1 MGFRNLNAYGRL
13 SPIVGFRVE
22 FSWLCLSLSLIYN
35 VCEGIIPLMPILD
48 AHTLE
53 FFSRS
58 PEQTRRVGMRLG
70 GLLRRGDVVCL
81 QGELGAGKTT
91 LVQGLA
97 QGWGSLDPVSSPTFI
112 IVNNYR
118 RPDDGQLYHMD
129 AYRLVSAFEAV
140 ELDLDEML
148 AQGPLLV
155 EWPERIQE
163 ILPDERM
170 WISFEYIAEE
180 NRQLLIRAEGLRYD
194 GLLAELRQVM
204 FGGD

>member
-1 MGFRNLNAYGRL
+1 
-13 SPIVGFRVE
+13 
-22 FSWLCLSLSLIYN
+22 
-35 VCEGIIPLMPILD
+35 MPILD

-70 GLLRRGDVVCL
+70 GLLRSGDVVCL

-112 IVNNYR
+112 IVNVYR
-118 RPDDGQLYHMD
+118 RPDEKQLFHMD
-129 AYRLVSAFEAV
+129 AYRLDSAPEAA

-148 AQGPLLV
+148 AQGSLLV
-155 EWPERIQE
+155 EWPERIQS
-163 ILPDERM
+163 ILPAEHL
-170 WISFEYIAEE
+170 WISFEYVAEE
-180 NRQLLIRAEGLRYD
+180 NRQMLIRATGARYD
-194 GLLAELRQVM
+194 DLLTDLRRDL

>member
-1 MGFRNLNAYGRL
+1 
-13 SPIVGFRVE
+13 
-22 FSWLCLSLSLIYN
+22 
-35 VCEGIIPLMPILD
+35 MPILD

-70 GLLRRGDVVCL
+70 GLLRPGDIVCL

-97 QGWGSLDPVSSPTFI
+97 LGWGSLDPVSSPTFI
-112 IVNNYR
+112 IVNMYR
-118 RPDDGQLYHMD
+118 RPNNGQLFHMD
-129 AYRLVSAFEAV
+129 AYRLDSAPEAA
-140 ELDLDEML
+140 ELDLDDML
-148 AQGPLLV
+148 AQGSLLI

-180 NRQLLIRAEGLRYD
+180 NRQMLIRAEGARYD
-194 GLLAELRQVM
+194 DLLAALRQDL

>member
-1 MGFRNLNAYGRL
+1 M
-13 SPIVGFRVE
+13 SPLIRFGVE
-22 FSWLCLSLSLIYN
+22 FIVVFSLASLIYMPAK
-35 VCEGIIPLMPILD
+35 GIISLMPILD

-70 GLLRRGDVVCL
+70 SLLQPGDMICL
-81 QGELGAGKTT
+81 QGDLGAGKTT

-118 RPDDGQLYHMD
+118 RPDDGQLFHMD
-129 AYRLVSAFEAV
+129 AYRLDSTPEAA

-148 AQGPLLV
+148 AQGSLLI
-155 EWPERIQE
+155 EWPERIQA
-163 ILPDERM
+163 ILPEDCM
-170 WISFEYIAEE
+170 WISFEYVAEE
-180 NRQLLIRAEGLRYD
+180 NRQMLIKAKGTRYD
-194 GLLAELRQVM
+194 DLLTELRQDL

>member
-1 MGFRNLNAYGRL
+1 
-13 SPIVGFRVE
+13 
-22 FSWLCLSLSLIYN
+22 
-35 VCEGIIPLMPILD
+35 MPILD

-70 GLLRRGDVVCL
+70 NLLQRGDLICL
-81 QGELGAGKTT
+81 QGDLGAGKTT

-112 IVNNYR
+112 IVNIYR
-118 RPDDGQLYHMD
+118 RPDEWQLFHMD
-129 AYRLVSAFEAV
+129 AYRLDSAPEAA

-148 AQGPLLV
+148 AQGSLLV
-155 EWPERIQE
+155 EWPERVQT
-163 ILPDERM
+163 ILPQDHM
-170 WISFEYIAEE
+170 WISFEYVAEE
-180 NRQLLIRAEGLRYD
+180 NRQMVIKAAGARYD
-194 GLLAELRQVM
+194 DLLAELRQDL